1 MNKDFKSQ
9 LETINQQLKELAGLY
24 KEAVSHSG
32 LSDNQFWIWYALIV
46 IGGEYTQQDI
56 CEMWS
61 LSKQTVN
68 TIVTNMVDN
77 GYIALEVV
85 PNTRNR
91 KIIRLTE
98 KGRKYGEEYVMPI
111 SHAEQKAFEKLSEHD
126 REACSLAVAHFIA
139 ALKEEIHDITYP

>member
-24 KEAVSHSG
+24 KAAVSHSG
-32 LSDNQFWIWYALIV
+32 LSDNQFWIWYALTV

-77 GYIALEVV
+77 RYVTLEVV

-91 KIIRLTE
+91 KTIRLTE
-98 KGRKYGEEYVMPI
+98 KGRKYGEEHVTPI

-126 REACSLAVAHFIA
+126 REACGIAIANFIT
-139 ALKEEIHDITYP
+139 ALREEIHEIPHA